1 MTEILTGDALTHWRT
16 HPQRVRGYVGIWEPA
31 RLVRRRI
38 NQVGFTY
45 PVAQLTFDNPDADPG
60 DTGDLEPGMLIV
72 FRDSASEAVKGH
84 GRVRKAVSGATL
96 YIAPTGRG
104 DVEFANDDIIDVYDM
119 FVPWAHIPYISPA
132 GVIYKD
138 YDVAYSGQTDDF
150 PPVANAGPA
159 RARFVSAAPASY
171 TEASY
176 DGATATASDIQD
188 MSFEFSAGRAFD
200 GTEGTIWRTN
210 IDEPLP
216 IWLAMTFPAA
226 KEIAR
231 YGLHIFSGFA
241 DQMPYSWELQ
251 GSNDDFANYDVL
263 DVQTAQVYTS
273 GEVLYDIAAPG
284 SYLAY
289 RLWVTDKGGASQT
302 AVGELNLYELD
313 PAGPDVITV
322 ELDATG
328 SYPVAS
334 GATIS
339 TYAWDIKDGSIV
351 SGTASDAQIT
361 VEFPAGRRWVT
372 LTVTDS
378 NGAAAV
384 ARVPVWAADHGV
396 YAPYRARLSRRGY
409 TGHRAGWEAS
419 FELFDAD
426 TSAFPEYSLVIY
438 WEDEWQGAHR
448 GSLNGY
454 PDAEH
459 VKFAGW
465 LTHEDLEMQ
474 ALFDTE
480 RVDAKGP
487 LAHLQARP
495 AFPQT
500 VRRNTSPSKWYQVKD
515 LDWWKTVLYLL
526 VFHSNILELC
536 DLEQPAFYDDYPVV
550 RLDIEA
556 ETLFDQLEYL
566 AGAVFAVFT
575 ADQRG
580 RLYLRRNPHL
590 MTASERASWMALV
603 DLTAS
608 DLRGE
613 TEGPRFEYL
622 AWPPVAWLRAL
633 AIQAHATT
641 PSALLAIAPG
651 SLPGQGV
658 TRETA
663 NRLLAVDQEDLN
675 ARAGML
681 YAYHQA
687 RRDGARVARRGLLP
701 LAHRGD
707 VIDPAWQRPV
717 TLTLAAALNRRGIA
731 FDGARMVP
739 LALDILYDHEAGHSR
754 EQLEVEEE
762 TQGAAATTEQVPT
775 ETIHDL
781 PPLDDWEPMPIVVPV
796 PEPVAPGEMGRAY
809 ALTLTEFRVTENLSA
824 DTPSWTQIWT
834 PPAGAFRAFLLD
846 LGDPLNKAIV
856 VSADSGAGE
865 TYVYELTDLASGT
878 PTPTLKQTIP
888 YYASSVKLVNT
899 VQWFD
904 TWFLAMRSTGD
915 GGKTVHVFHTHDRWD
930 TYTSALDVGRCEG
943 NPSVVFAV
951 SSNAASQSQGNVYVG
966 WLNYNG
972 QSRLRRSTNYGHTFS
987 DFYSFPSW
995 NYPMGLWVPWLGN
1008 ENDKYI
1014 YAAWGGKLF
1023 ASENSGLAF
1032 TDRGFSNVARG
1043 ISHQQYNPISYT
1055 LDPRGIY
1062 FTTGTTSTTTIRRSG
1077 DAGVTADIMG
1087 TAAVQDG
1094 GWVNLGG
1101 WPFAP
1106 YEGLILNNPN
1116 SLLVSLDGG
1125 ATWANKGWPG
1135 GSNYI
1140 WTIPAWVAT

>member
-1 MTEILTGDALTHWRT
+1 MTEILSGDALTRWRT
-16 HPQRVRGYVGIWEPA
+16 HPQRVRGFVGIWEPE

-72 FRDSASEAVKGH
+72 FRDGTSEAMKGY

-119 FVPWAHIPYISPA
+119 FVPWSHIPYISPA

-188 MSFEFSAGRAFD
+188 ESFEFSAGRAFD

-226 KEIAR
+226 KTIAR

-251 GSNDDFANYDVL
+251 GSNDDFADYDVL

-339 TYAWDIKDGSIV
+339 TYAWDVKDGVIV

-378 NGAAAV
+378 NGATAV
-384 ARVPVWAADHGV
+384 ARVPVWAADKGA

-459 VKFAGW
+459 VKFVGW

-500 VRRNTSPSKWYQVKD
+500 VRRNTSPSRWYQVKD

-556 ETLFDQLEYL
+556 ETLFDQIEYL
-566 AGAVFAVFT
+566 AQAVFAIFT

-590 MTASERASWMALV
+590 MTAAERAAWTPLAG
-603 DLTAS
+603 LTSS
-608 DLRGE
+608 DLLGE
-613 TEGPRFEYL
+613 GEGPRFEYL
-622 AWPPVAWLRAL
+622 AWPQVAWLRAS

-641 PSALLAIAPG
+641 PTALLAVAPG
-651 SLPGQGV
+651 TLPGQGI
-658 TRETA
+658 TREAA
-663 NRLLAVDQEDLN
+663 NRLLAVDQADLN
-675 ARAGML
+675 ARSGML

-687 RRDGARVARRGLLP
+687 RRNGARVARRGLLP

-717 TLTLAAALNRRGIA
+717 TLTLAASLNRRGIA
-731 FDGARMVP
+731 FDNARMVP
-739 LALDILYDHEAGHSR
+739 LAVDILYDHEAGHSR

-781 PPLDDWEPMPIVVPV
+781 PPLDDWEPMPIVVPE
-796 PEPVAPGEMGRAY
+796 PKPVAPGDMGRAY
-809 ALTLTEFRVTENLSA
+809 ALTRTELRVTENLSA
-824 DTPSWTQIWT
+824 VTPDWTQIWT
-834 PPAGAFRAFLLD
+834 PPAGLFRHFLLD
-846 LGDPLNKAIV
+846 LGDPLNKAMV
-856 VSADSGAGE
+856 VMSDDDVANE
-865 TYVYELTDLASGT
+865 TYIYELTNLASGS
-878 PTPTLKQTIP
+878 PTATLKQTLAHP
-888 YYASSVKLVNT
+888 AGAAKLVNT

-904 TWFLAMRSTGD
+904 VWFLAVEDRN
-915 GGKTVHVFHTHDRWD
+915 KNVHVYHTHDRWD
-930 TYTSALDVGRCEG
+930 TMTTVLNAGRREG
-943 NPSVVFAV
+943 NNTAVFAV
-951 SSNAASQSQGNVYVG
+951 SSNAASQSSGNVYVG
-966 WLNYNG
+966 HYASNNVSW
-972 QSRLRRSTNYGHTFS
+972 LRRSTDYGHSFS
-987 DFYSFPSW
+987 NFYQFPSGSL
-995 NYPMGLWVPWLGN
+995 PKGIWVPWLGN
-1008 ENDKYI
+1008 ENDQFI
-1014 YAAWGGKLF
+1014 YCIWGSRLWK
-1023 ASENSGLAF
+1023 SS
-1032 TDRGFSNVARG
+1032 DRGLTFSQVGLDEAGRNG
-1043 ISHQQYNPISYT
+1043 GSQFYNPISYT
-1055 LDPRGIY
+1055 LDPQGLY
-1062 FTTGTTSTTTIRRSG
+1062 YTAGYASTATVVRSL
-1077 DAGVTADIMG
+1077 
-1087 TAAVQDG
+1087 DG
-1094 GWVNLGG
+1094 GETSDVRSYVAVPAGGYINLGG
-1101 WPFAP
+1101 WPFEP
-1106 YEGLILNNPN
+1106 YDGVIMNNAN
-1116 SLLVSLDGG
+1116 QLLVSIDGG
-1125 ATWANKGWPG
+1125 ATWSDKGWPG

-1140 WTIPAWVAT
+1140 WTIPVWVAA